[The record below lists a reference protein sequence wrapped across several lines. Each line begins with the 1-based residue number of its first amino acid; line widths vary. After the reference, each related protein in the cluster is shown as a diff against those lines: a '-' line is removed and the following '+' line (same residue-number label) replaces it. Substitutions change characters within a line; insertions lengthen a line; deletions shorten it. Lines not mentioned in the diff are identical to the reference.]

1 MDNADAAQPASR
13 RPPTPAPTLRRRDR
27 LRALI
32 SLSHVARRRDTATAP
47 PTTSRFS
54 FSQVFFPRRTT
65 TETLHPTLPA
75 HQHQVQN
82 VRDTRPLSPIVPT
95 STAAADTGDLMARLD
110 ALEDYFDDDYDTPPA
125 PASPTVRQG
134 RRLSLRLR
142 DLVDHR
148 LLIPR
153 NRAGSYFPQS
163 PFCHL
168 ADSILLAA
176 PNTEN
181 QSRFSY
187 HNQPDTQNTTHGPF
201 ASPHRADTTP
211 NMSSEAF
218 DSLHPSDES
227 QSRLRP
233 PSINIHNDSDFS
245 RPTGRPRSIIEAAN
259 ISMPQPQDRRAT
271 WGAGRPWPVIGPSF
285 NANADDSA
293 GPDNLSPVS
302 PLRRFPLQ
310 RASTVRESLSTQS
323 LASTSPLTSLSSLF
337 TRTASNQSSSSTLTP
352 GSANGPRSPPVLRP
366 GAARLATPSAIAS
379 PPLSEPDLEQVNHMD
394 RLGRIARVQTRLR
407 RQMNNLLS
415 RRDTDDDMDMD
426 ITSILR
432 DIRGGRLPRSRSAD
446 GSSMN
451 GEPIAEGM
459 APFTIV
465 GIRRVSP
472 GTEVTGED
480 NLPPY
485 IRELLGSTTSG
496 EEGTQNSN
504 DRRRPP
510 VLRHGA
516 RRRGVLSFYDRM
528 ETPSREQALQL
539 LQRRRPR
546 SLYGAGSLRRN
557 GVVGPDSPD
566 DNLDDEDTDSSDTDE
581 PTTRDDPTYI
591 IYLIQGILPENHPLL
606 SAPSLFTNNPTYED
620 MLYIASLL
628 GPGKPPV
635 ASESDVA
642 SAPGLFLI
650 EADLDGKLFAISSET
665 EERIALPPV
674 REDGSERPE
683 RCLVCLS
690 DFEDKE
696 EARKL
701 IRCGH
706 LFHKECIDQWL
717 TEGRNSCP
725 LCRGNGVEEKSPASS
740 AAAQPAPLDDPLF
753 DHHFHSD

>member
-1 MDNADAAQPASR
+1 MDYADAGQPASR
-13 RPPTPAPTLRRRDR
+13 QQPTPTLRRRDR
-27 LRALI
+27 LRAWVNLNNVPR
-32 SLSHVARRRDTATAP
+32 SREGG
-47 PTTSRFS
+47 TSRFS
-54 FSQVFFPRRTT
+54 LGQMFFPRRATSI
-65 TETLHPTLPA
+65 HRPA
-75 HQHQVQN
+75 SAAHNEHVQN
-82 VRDTRPLSPIVPT
+82 VPDTLPLSPIVLPPT
-95 STAAADTGDLMARLD
+95 TTADTGDLMARLD
-110 ALEDYFDDDYDTPPA
+110 ALEDFFDDDYDTPPA
-125 PASPTVRQG
+125 PASPRVRQS
-134 RRLSLRLR
+134 RRLSLRIR

-148 LLIPR
+148 LLVPR

-168 ADSILLAA
+168 ANSTLLAA
-176 PNTEN
+176 NNTEN
-181 QSRFSY
+181 QSRFSHY
-187 HNQPDTQNTTHGPF
+187 NQPDTENQTDGSFNFPQRTE
-201 ASPHRADTTP
+201 TTP
-211 NMSSEAF
+211 LVSSEPLGN
-218 DSLHPSDES
+218 LHVSDES

-233 PSINIHNDSDFS
+233 PPMDIHNHSAFS
-245 RPTGRPRSIIEAAN
+245 PPTGRPRSIIEAAN
-259 ISMPQPQDRRAT
+259 ISMPRLQDRRAT
-271 WGAGRPWPVIGPSF
+271 WGAGRPWPTGTSSSA
-285 NANADDSA
+285 NAN
-293 GPDNLSPVS
+293 DNVGMDNSSPVS
-302 PLRRFPLQ
+302 PLRRSPLQ
-310 RASTVRESLSTQS
+310 RASTVRENLSSQS
-323 LASTSPLTSLSSLF
+323 LASASPLTSLSSLF

-352 GSANGPRSPPVLRP
+352 GPANGPRSPPVLRP
-366 GAARLATPSAIAS
+366 GAARFATPSTSAS
-379 PPLSEPDLEQVNHMD
+379 PPTSEPDREQDNHMD

-407 RQMNNLLS
+407 RQMNSLLS

-432 DIRGGRLPRSRSAD
+432 DIRGGRLPRSRGAD
-446 GSSMN
+446 ESSIN

-485 IRELLGSTTSG
+485 IRELLGSATGG
-496 EEGTQNSN
+496 EVGTQDSN
-504 DRRRPP
+504 ERRRPSI
-510 VLRHGA
+510 LRHGA
-516 RRRGVLSFYDRM
+516 QRRGVLSFYDRM
-528 ETPSREQALQL
+528 ETPSREQALQM

-566 DNLDDEDTDSSDTDE
+566 DNLDDEDTDSSETDE

-642 SAPGLFLI
+642 SAPGLFII
-650 EADLDGKLFAISSET
+650 EVDSDGKLCAISSET

-674 REDGSERPE
+674 LEDGSERPE

-690 DFEDKE
+690 DFEEKE

-706 LFHKECIDQWL
+706 LFHKDCIDQVGPPFSCIRTRQKTELDWL
-717 TEGRNSCP
+717 YHT
-725 LCRGNGVEEKSPASS
+725 
-740 AAAQPAPLDDPLF
+740 
-753 DHHFHSD
+753 

>member
-1 MDNADAAQPASR
+1 M
-13 RPPTPAPTLRRRDR
+13 
-27 LRALI
+27 
-32 SLSHVARRRDTATAP
+32 
-47 PTTSRFS
+47 
-54 FSQVFFPRRTT
+54 FFPRRSTAGS
-65 TETLHPTLPA
+65 TLHPTLPA
-75 HQHQVQN
+75 HNEQDV
-82 VRDTRPLSPIVPT
+82 PASSPAAPP
-95 STAAADTGDLMARLD
+95 STATADTGDLLARLE
-110 ALEDYFDDDYDTPPA
+110 ALQDYFDDDPAAPPAPA
-125 PASPTVRQG
+125 PASPRLRAS

-153 NRAGSYFPQS
+153 NRAGSYFPHS
-163 PFCHL
+163 PFCDL
-168 ADSILLAA
+168 ADSILLA
-176 PNTEN
+176 TEPAEPT
-181 QSRFSY
+181 SRFST
-187 HNQPDTQNTTHGPF
+187 HNQPDTDTTRDAPFTFPRPTGNTPTMSLEPVQSLAPSD
-201 ASPHRADTTP
+201 ASP
-211 NMSSEAF
+211 
-218 DSLHPSDES
+218 
-227 QSRLRP
+227 SRLRTP
-233 PSINIHNDSDFS
+233 PTDIDNNDSAFS
-245 RPTGRPRSIIEAAN
+245 RPHPRPRSIIEAAD
-259 ISMPQPQDRRAT
+259 ISMPRLGAQDRRAT
-271 WGAGRPWPVIGPSF
+271 WGAGRPWPTIGPSSSLPS
-285 NANADDSA
+285 ADDGA
-293 GPDNLSPVS
+293 GTANISPVS
-302 PLRRFPLQ
+302 PLRRSPLQ
-310 RASTVRESLSTQS
+310 RANTVRESVSTQS
-323 LASTSPLTSLSSLF
+323 LASASPLTSLSSLF
-337 TRTASNQSSSSTLTP
+337 PRTVSNQSSSSTSTP
-352 GSANGPRSPPVLRP
+352 SSTNGPRSPPVLRP
-366 GAARLATPSAIAS
+366 GAARLATPSTSVS
-379 PPLSEPDLEQVNHMD
+379 PPTSEPDMEPGNHLD

-407 RQMNNLLS
+407 RQMNSLLS
-415 RRDTDDDMDMD
+415 RRDTDDEMDMD

-432 DIRGGRLPRSRSAD
+432 DIRGRLPRTRAAD
-446 GSSMN
+446 GSSLN

-485 IRELLGSTTSG
+485 IRELLGSSTTSDDG
-496 EEGTQNSN
+496 ARNSN
-504 DRRRPP
+504 ERRRPSI
-510 VLRHGA
+510 LRHGA

-528 ETPSREQALQL
+528 ETPSREQALQM

-566 DNLDDEDTDSSDTDE
+566 EDMDDEDTDSSETDE

-642 SAPGLFLI
+642 AAPGLFVI
-650 EADLDGKLFAISSET
+650 EIDSDGKLFAVSTET

-674 REDGSERPE
+674 VEDGCERPE

-701 IRCGH
+701 VRCGH

-725 LCRGNGVEEKSPASS
+725 LCRGDGVEEKSSPSS
-740 AAAQPAPLDDPLF
+740 STAQPVSPIVPTF
-753 DHHFHSD
+753 DQQFQSD

>member
-1 MDNADAAQPASR
+1 M
-13 RPPTPAPTLRRRDR
+13 
-27 LRALI
+27 
-32 SLSHVARRRDTATAP
+32 
-47 PTTSRFS
+47 
-54 FSQVFFPRRTT
+54 FFPRRTT
-65 TETLHPTLPA
+65 TTNTLRPTLPA
-75 HQHQVQN
+75 HNESPQN
-82 VRDTRPLSPIVPT
+82 AENIRPLVPIAPP
-95 STAAADTGDLMARLD
+95 STVAADTGDLMARLE

-125 PASPTVRQG
+125 PASPRARQS

-153 NRAGSYFPQS
+153 NRAGIYFLNS
-163 PFCHL
+163 PFCDL
-168 ADSILLAA
+168 ADSILLAPA
-176 PNTEN
+176 PTEP

-187 HNQPDTQNTTHGPF
+187 YNHPDTENTRDDSFTFPQ
-201 ASPHRADTTP
+201 RADTP
-211 NMSSEAF
+211 PSMSL
-218 DSLHPSDES
+218 DPLQSLLSSDES

-233 PSINIHNDSDFS
+233 PPINTHNNDSGFS
-245 RPTGRPRSIIEAAN
+245 RPNGRPRSIIEAAN
-259 ISMPQPQDRRAT
+259 ISMPRLQDRRAT
-271 WGAGRPWPVIGPSF
+271 WGAGRPWPTIGTSSSF
-285 NANADDSA
+285 LSANDSV
-293 GPDNLSPVS
+293 GTDNTPPVS
-302 PLRRFPLQ
+302 PLRRSPLQ

-323 LASTSPLTSLSSLF
+323 LASASPLTSLSSLF
-337 TRTASNQSSSSTLTP
+337 TRTASNHSSTSTLTP
-352 GSANGPRSPPVLRP
+352 ASTNGPRSPPVLRP
-366 GAARLATPSAIAS
+366 GAARLATPSASAS
-379 PPLSEPDLEQVNHMD
+379 PPISEPDLDQDHHMD

-415 RRDTDDDMDMD
+415 RRDTDEEMDMD

-432 DIRGGRLPRSRSAD
+432 DIRGGRLPRSRGAD
-446 GSSMN
+446 GSSIN

-485 IRELLGSTTSG
+485 IRELLGSATNADDETR
-496 EEGTQNSN
+496 NSTE
-504 DRRRPP
+504 RRRPSI
-510 VLRHGA
+510 LRHGA

-528 ETPSREQALQL
+528 ETPSREQALQI

-566 DNLDDEDTDSSDTDE
+566 DNLDDESTNSSSTNGSDTDE

-591 IYLIQGILPENHPLL
+591 IYLIQGILPENHPFL

-642 SAPGLFLI
+642 SAPGLFVI
-650 EADLDGKLFAISSET
+650 EVDSDGKLFAVSSET

-674 REDGSERPE
+674 VEDGCERPE

-690 DFEDKE
+690 DFEEKE
-696 EARKL
+696 EARRL
-701 IRCGH
+701 VRCGH
-706 LFHKECIDQWL
+706 MFHKDCIDQVC
-717 TEGRNSCP
+717 TCFQ
-725 LCRGNGVEEKSPASS
+725 RGFFILRP
-740 AAAQPAPLDDPLF
+740 P
-753 DHHFHSD
+753 

>member
-1 MDNADAAQPASR
+1 MDNADAAQSASR
-13 RPPTPAPTLRRRDR
+13 QQPTPTLRRRDR
-27 LRALI
+27 LRALV
-32 SLSHVARRRDTATAP
+32 SLSNVSRRRESV
-47 PTTSRFS
+47 TSRFS
-54 FSQVFFPRRTT
+54 LSQMFFPRRSTT
-65 TETLHPTLPA
+65 NTQHPTN
-75 HQHQVQN
+75 HQVQN
-82 VRDTRPLSPIVPT
+82 AQNTRPLSPTAPT
-95 STAAADTGDLMARLD
+95 STATTDTGDLMARLD
-110 ALEDYFDDDYDTPPA
+110 ALENYFDDDFDTPPA
-125 PASPTVRQG
+125 PASPRVRQS

-163 PFCHL
+163 PFCLL

-176 PNTEN
+176 NNTES

-187 HNQPDTQNTTHGPF
+187 YNQPDSQNTTDGSF
-201 ASPHRADTTP
+201 AFPQRAETPPH
-211 NMSSEAF
+211 MSSEF
-218 DSLHPSDES
+218 FEGLHPSDDS

-233 PSINIHNDSDFS
+233 PPVNIHNDSGFS

-259 ISMPQPQDRRAT
+259 ISMPRIQDRRAT
-271 WGAGRPWPVIGPSF
+271 WGASRPWPTIGASPSAP
-285 NANADDSA
+285 NTNDSA
-293 GPDNLSPVS
+293 GTDTLPPIS
-302 PLRRFPLQ
+302 PLRRSPLT

-323 LASTSPLTSLSSLF
+323 LASASPLTSLSSLF

-352 GSANGPRSPPVLRP
+352 GSMNGPRSPPILRP
-366 GAARLATPSAIAS
+366 GAARFATTSTSAS
-379 PPLSEPDLEQVNHMD
+379 PPTSEPDLEQDNHMD

-407 RQMNNLLS
+407 RQMNSLLS

-432 DIRGGRLPRSRSAD
+432 DIRGGRLPRSRGAD

-485 IRELLGSTTSG
+485 IRELLGSATSG
-496 EEGTQNSN
+496 EDGTQDSN
-504 DRRRPP
+504 ERRRPSI
-510 VLRHGA
+510 LRHGA

-528 ETPSREQALQL
+528 ETPSREQALQM

-642 SAPGLFLI
+642 SAPGLFVI
-650 EADLDGKLFAISSET
+650 EVDSDGKIFAVSSEA

-674 REDGSERPE
+674 LEDGSERPE

-690 DFEDKE
+690 DFEEKE

-706 LFHKECIDQWL
+706 LFHKDCIDQWL

-725 LCRGNGVEEKSPASS
+725 LCRGDGVEEKAPASS
-740 AAAQPAPLDDPLF
+740 PTVHPAPLDDPLF